1 MIFFLKDLETREWSR
16 YQFSVKKKKN
26 GNVGGISE
34 LAESCSKLVGFLKK
48 KEKV

>member
-1 MIFFLKDLETREWSR
+1 MEPL
-16 YQFSVKKKKN
+16 SVLRKKKKKKN